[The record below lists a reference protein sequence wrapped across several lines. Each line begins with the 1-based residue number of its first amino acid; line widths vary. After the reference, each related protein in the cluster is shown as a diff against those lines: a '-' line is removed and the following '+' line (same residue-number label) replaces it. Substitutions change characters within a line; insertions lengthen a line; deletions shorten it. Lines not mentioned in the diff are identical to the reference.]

1 MKMEH
6 ISPMKRHG
14 GSLVSVQ
21 NLPTPTR
28 SIAVEPYMWH
38 RSDEVQQPGTF
49 PYLLISLSI
58 FAFSLN
64 ENRLRR
70 LPPLKDFKMLLGKH
84 RSEWQRRQK
93 SQGLH
98 TLDQPP
104 SQFWI
109 LSSIH
114 PT

>member
-6 ISPMKRHG
+6 ISPMERHG

-49 PYLLISLSI
+49 PYLFDL
-58 FAFSLN
+58 
-64 ENRLRR
+64 
-70 LPPLKDFKMLLGKH
+70 
-84 RSEWQRRQK
+84 
-93 SQGLH
+93 
-98 TLDQPP
+98 TLD
-104 SQFWI
+104 FRFFFE
-109 LSSIH
+109 
-114 PT
+114 